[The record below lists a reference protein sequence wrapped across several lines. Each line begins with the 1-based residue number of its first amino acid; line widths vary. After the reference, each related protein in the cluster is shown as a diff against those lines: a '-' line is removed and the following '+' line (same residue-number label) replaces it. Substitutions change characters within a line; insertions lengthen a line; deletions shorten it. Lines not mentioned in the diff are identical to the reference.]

1 MRPALA
7 ALREQQ
13 GLINQLSRTASQN
26 TAQDRQAM
34 TALRAL
40 ALRQAQQIEQLT
52 RGLHALAK
60 AAGIEPHV
68 REAMLRRA
76 DVQNPAQPVPEP
88 NPVPAT
94 TTTQEAETPEA
105 FADVQAPGLVPGS
118 TNDVA
123 ADAQSTAY
131 TPGLDIEGPALKQ
144 LIDVTAPVDGTQ
156 NPQPLSDV
164 RTETDVRVGNP
175 MNPQVAFPL
184 RGEFQNAQRLGSKGK
199 GGETGGSR
207 TMVALRLAKLRIATG
222 TAQGEDIEVATG
234 IERDASL
241 TVDAMEREITTL
253 NQVRTASARR
263 DQPKNLVPKAAR
275 VQRTVPSLQTT
286 AASTGHVDLD
296 VQDADLFD

>member
-13 GLINQLSRTASQN
+13 GLINQLSRTASAN
-26 TAQDRQAM
+26 TAQDRQALH
-34 TALRAL
+34 TLRSL
-40 ALRQAQQIEQLT
+40 ALRQAAQIDQLT

-68 REAMLRRA
+68 REAMLRTA

-123 ADAQSTAY
+123 ADAESTAY
-131 TPGLDIEGPALKQ
+131 TPGMDIEGPALKQ

-184 RGEFQNAQRLGSKGK
+184 RGEFQNAQRLSSKQEQG
-199 GGETGGSR
+199 R

-222 TAQGEDIEVATG
+222 TAQGDDLEVAAG

-241 TVDAMEREITTL
+241 SVDAMEREITTL
-253 NQVRTASARR
+253 TQVRTASAKRT
-263 DQPKNLVPKAAR
+263 QAPKSNLVPKAAR
-275 VQRTVPSLQTT
+275 VQRTVPSLQAT
-286 AASTGHVDLD
+286 AATTGSLDLD

>member
-13 GLINQLSRTASQN
+13 GLIDQISRTASSN
-26 TAQDRQAM
+26 TAQDRAAM
-34 TALRAL
+34 NGLRAL
-40 ALRQAQQIEQLT
+40 ALRQAEQIVQLT
-52 RGLHALAK
+52 RGLQAMAQ
-60 AAGIEPHV
+60 AAGIEPHI
-68 REAMLRRA
+68 RQAMLRTA

-88 NPVPAT
+88 PAVPAT
-94 TTTQEAETPEA
+94 ESTAEAETPEA
-105 FADVQAPGLVPGS
+105 FADVLAPGLVPGS

-123 ADAQSTAY
+123 ADGQSTAY

-184 RGEFQNAQRLGSKGK
+184 RGEFQNAQRLSSKEPG
-199 GGETGGSR
+199 R
-207 TMVALRLAKLRIATG
+207 TMVALRLAKLRIASG

-241 TVDAMEREITTL
+241 SVDAMEREIGTL
-253 NQVRTASARR
+253 TQVRTAAAKQRAQA
-263 DQPKNLVPKAAR
+263 QPRGLVPKAANVR
-275 VQRTVPSLQTT
+275 RTVPSLQAT
-286 AASTGHVDLD
+286 AAATGSVDLD